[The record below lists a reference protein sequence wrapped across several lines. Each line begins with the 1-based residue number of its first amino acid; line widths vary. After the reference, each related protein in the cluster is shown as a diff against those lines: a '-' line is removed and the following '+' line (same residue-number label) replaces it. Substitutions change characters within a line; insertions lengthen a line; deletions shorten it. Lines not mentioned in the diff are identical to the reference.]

1 MYDALNDSDL
11 PAPLANDSAAE
22 AAAPAG
28 AAASDDTH
36 CDGLDQ
42 GRLAA
47 PVPRPFS
54 RQTRGAAR
62 LADPART
69 PAATCCRGDALSDL
83 TDELFGYYRRR

>member
-1 MYDALNDSDL
+1 MYDALHDSDL
-11 PAPLANDSAAE
+11 PAPLSNDSAAE
-22 AAAPAG
+22 AATPA
-28 AAASDDTH
+28 ASDASDDTR
-36 CDGLDQ
+36 CDGPDE

-69 PAATCCRGDALSDL
+69 PAATCHRGDALSDL
-83 TDELFGYYRRR
+83 TDELFGYYRRG